1 MTEPRSL
8 KFDWNALPTL
18 TPQLEGTGGT
28 IRTVLEDFRVDEIPL
43 YPFSGEG
50 EFLFVRLEKQGHNTN
65 HLMGELC
72 NQLGIEPK
80 KVGVAGLKDRHAIT
94 TQWMSLPA
102 KLEKHLGNFQLEGVR
117 ILETAR
123 HDNKLG
129 MGHLQGNRFE
139 IRVRGAARP
148 SDRSEGHFRQD
159 ASETLERAQAVL
171 DLLLERGLPNYFGP
185 QRFGVDGRNAEEGLK
200 LIKNKMRGGGS
211 IPLKRFLVSAVQ
223 SQIFNAFVAA
233 RLERD
238 IFDRLLEG
246 DMAKKHDTGGV
257 FKVLDAEL
265 ETPRAQRGEV
275 SALGT
280 LFGRKAKPLGG
291 EAGSLER
298 EILASFSLEPEDFSS
313 RLGDRRLTRVF
324 ITHASLEG
332 TEDGYWLRFD
342 LPRGSF
348 ATSVLRELTKTAV
361 DSADESSS
369 EEENTLE
376 SSSEA

>member
-8 KFDWNALPTL
+8 KFDWNTLPTL
-18 TPQLEGTGGT
+18 TPALPGTGGI
-28 IRTVLEDFRVDEIPL
+28 IRAQLEDFRVDEIPL

-50 EFLFVRLEKQGHNTN
+50 EFLFVRLEKRGHNTN
-65 HLMGELC
+65 HLMQELC

-139 IRVRGAARP
+139 IRVRNVPG
-148 SDRSEGHFRQD
+148 
-159 ASETLERAQAVL
+159 TLERAQVVL
-171 DLLLERGLPNYFGP
+171 DILLERGLPNYFGP
-185 QRFGVDGRNAEEGLK
+185 QRFGIDGRNAEEGFK
-200 LIKNKMRGGGS
+200 LIHNKMRGGGS
-211 IPLKRFLVSAVQ
+211 IALKRFLISAVQ
-223 SQIFNAFVAA
+223 SQIFNALLAA
-233 RLERD
+233 RLERG

-280 LFGRKAKPLGG
+280 LFGRKAKPLSG
-291 EAGSLER
+291 EAGALEG
-298 EILASFSLEPEDFSS
+298 EILESFGLEPEDFSS

-324 ITHASLEG
+324 ITNASLTG
-332 TEDGYWLRFD
+332 TEDGYWIRFD

-361 DSADESSS
+361 DAADESSS
-369 EEENTLE
+369 EEEVTGE
-376 SSSEA
+376 TTSEA

>member
-148 SDRSEGHFRQD
+148 SERSEGRFRQD

-233 RLERD
+233 RLEQD